1 MSRRC
6 RDRLRRGKLRTMRR
20 PLGLLAVLAAVSIAP
35 GTRADAAHA
44 PSAAASAPVGHVPG
58 AAALEGRIIAP
69 CCWNQ
74 TIDIHGSEVSNALRR
89 EIRARLAA
97 GESAEAI
104 ERSLVERYGERVIA
118 VPRGSRL
125 GSTGVLL
132 ALGMGVAGVGAILL
146 LRRWR
151 DRSQRPSNTAAPEAP
166 EAPANPALDAR
177 LDAEL
182 AALDRE

>member
-1 MSRRC
+1 MSGQCRRV
-6 RDRLRRGKLRTMRR
+6 LGRGKLSAMRR
-20 PLGLLAVLAAVSIAP
+20 PLGFLVVLAATSMAP
-35 GTRADAAHA
+35 GIHADPAHA
-44 PSAAASAPVGHVPG
+44 PSTAASAPVGHVPG

-89 EIRARLAA
+89 EIRTRLAA
-97 GESAEAI
+97 GEPAEAI

-132 ALGMGVAGVGAILL
+132 AMSMGIAGVGALLL

-151 DRSQRPSNTAAPEAP
+151 DRSHGASAAPTPDA
-166 EAPANPALDAR
+166 ADTAANPALDAR